1 MFLVL
6 AFKLALIFIVK
17 DIGSSMVI
25 KPKIRGFICTNAHP
39 VGCSEHVQ
47 EQINY
52 VKQQGALK
60 NAPKNVLVI
69 GASTGYGLASR
80 ITAAFGG
87 SAKTLGV
94 FFEKEGTERKTGS
107 AGWYNTA
114 AFQDAAD
121 EAGLWS
127 KNING
132 DAFSN
137 EIKQKAIN
145 TIKAD
150 LGKVDLIIYSL
161 ASPRRTDPNTGEV
174 FSSTLKPIGNAVT
187 TKNLNT
193 SKREIDEITV
203 EAANQDDIDNTI
215 KVMGGEDWEMWI
227 DALKEADVLADNF
240 KTTAYTYIGKE
251 LTWPIYG
258 HATIGKAKEDLD
270 RATAAIKESTKV
282 LNGEAYVSSL
292 NAVVTQASSAIPIMP
307 LYISALFKV
316 MKADGTYEGTIE
328 QIHALFSENLYGE
341 SPRFDE
347 GGHLF
352 QNYKEL
358 EDDVQARIQAVWD
371 KVDTSSID
379 ELTDYVGYHNEFLRL
394 FGFGI
399 DGVDYD
405 QDVDS
410 VKPIAN
416 MIN

>member
-1 MFLVL
+1 
-6 AFKLALIFIVK
+6 
-17 DIGSSMVI
+17 MVI

-39 VGCSEHVQ
+39 VGCAEHVQ

-52 VKQQGALK
+52 VKAQGPLS

-87 SAKTLGV
+87 GAKTLGI
-94 FFEKEGTERKTGS
+94 FFEKEGSERKTGS

-114 AFQDAAD
+114 AFQTAAE

-137 EIKQKAIN
+137 EIKQKAID

-150 LGKVDLIIYSL
+150 LGKIDLVIYSL
-161 ASPRRTDPNTGEV
+161 ASPRRTDPNTGETY
-174 FSSTLKPIGNAVT
+174 SSTLKPIGSDIT

-193 SKREIDEITV
+193 SKRVIDEVTV
-203 EAANQDDIDNTI
+203 EAASQEDIDNTI

-270 RATAAIKESTKV
+270 RATQAIKESTKD

-328 QIHALFSENLYGE
+328 QIHALFTENLYGE
-341 SPRFDE
+341 TPRFDD

-358 EDDVQARIQAVWD
+358 EDDVQARVQHVWD
-371 KVDTSSID
+371 TVDTDTID

-399 DGVDYD
+399 DSVDYE
-405 QDVDS
+405 QDVNPDVAIS
-410 VKPIAN
+410 QLID
-416 MIN
+416 

>member
-1 MFLVL
+1 
-6 AFKLALIFIVK
+6 
-17 DIGSSMVI
+17 MVV
-25 KPKIRGFICTNAHP
+25 KPKIRGFICTNAHSA
-39 VGCSEHVQ
+39 GCAAHVQ
-47 EQINY
+47 EQIDY
-52 VKQQGALK
+52 VKAQGPIE
-60 NAPKNVLVI
+60 NGPKNVLVI

-80 ITAAFGG
+80 ITAAFGAG
-87 SAKTLGV
+87 AKTLGI
-94 FFEKEGTERKTGS
+94 FFEKEGTERKTAS

-114 AFQDAAD
+114 AFQQAAD

-132 DAFSN
+132 DAFSD
-137 EIKQKAIN
+137 EIKQKTIAA
-145 TIKAD
+145 IKAEM
-150 LGKVDLIIYSL
+150 GKVDLVIYSL
-161 ASPRRTDPNTGEV
+161 ASPRRTDPKTGEV
-174 FSSTLKPIGNAVT
+174 FSSVLKPIGNDVT

-193 SKREIDEITV
+193 SARTIGDITV
-203 EAANQDDIDNTI
+203 EAANEDEIANTV
-215 KVMGGEDWEMWI
+215 KVMGGEDWELWV

-270 RATAAIKESTKV
+270 RATAAIKASTAS

-328 QIHALFSENLYGE
+328 QINGLFRESLYGDT
-341 SPRFDE
+341 PRFDE

-358 EDDVQARIQAVWD
+358 EDDVQSRIQVIWD
-371 KVDTSSID
+371 SVNSETID

-399 DGVDYD
+399 ETIDYD
-405 QDVDS
+405 QEVDS
-410 VKPIAN
+410 AVV
-416 MIN
+416 INHLL